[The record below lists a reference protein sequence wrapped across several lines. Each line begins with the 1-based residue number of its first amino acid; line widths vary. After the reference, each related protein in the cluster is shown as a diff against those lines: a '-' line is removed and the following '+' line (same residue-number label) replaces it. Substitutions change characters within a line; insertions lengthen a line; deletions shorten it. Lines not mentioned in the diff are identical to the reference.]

1 MATDDLGWIS
11 DSDYQKLTALKKQ
24 FFGNVNPFKIF
35 ANKHYNINININ
47 INYSVLELANISD
60 LKEEYSAIISFDAFE
75 YIDSTSLFL
84 PDIVR
89 LLKND
94 RYFIVSTTNQEKL
107 PFNIERF
114 PYHIK
119 HYTNNE

>member
-1 MATDDLGWIS
+1 
-11 DSDYQKLTALKKQ
+11 
-24 FFGNVNPFKIF
+24 
-35 ANKHYNINININ
+35 ININ

-60 LKEEYSAIISFDAFE
+60 LKEEYSAIISFEAFE